1 MLYLNQQV
9 VISESTGI
17 SNQSSTTTTINLNDV
32 TGLIPVGALVTGAG
46 IPDNTTVV
54 SFTPSSSSV
63 VVNQNVNVAQFV
75 LLNFYLVVDRIS
87 YNTAFNTTDPALPRY
102 HAGFDLKENKYVAN
116 LINTSNPTEGEIIFG
131 NQISGIKGFYANV
144 KLSTDNTTNLGGE
157 KQLFNVSTTYTQN
170 NGY

>member
-1 MLYLNQQV
+1 M
-9 VISESTGI
+9 
-17 SNQSSTTTTINLNDV
+17 
-32 TGLIPVGALVTGAG
+32 
-46 IPDNTTVV
+46 
-54 SFTPSSSSV
+54 
-63 VVNQNVNVAQFV
+63 NVAQFV

-102 HAGFDLKENKYVAN
+102 YAGFNLKENKYVAN
-116 LINTSNPTEGEIIFG
+116 LINTSNPTQGEIIFG